1 VSAHVKRMFWLPIL
15 ALVGGLFWLVWAEAR
30 AGPGGYLFGMH
41 DAATEAGYCLAVAER
56 GRELTRGQG
65 AARLEAFLGES
76 IDFWRGRGAGSALVA
91 GRMALASD
99 VAPPVEEQVHLH
111 LALQACGQRAVG
123 LYGHRFASMEGG

>member
-1 VSAHVKRMFWLPIL
+1 MMRQQRRAIALP
-15 ALVGGLFWLVWAEAR
+15 W
-30 AGPGGYLFGMH
+30 
-41 DAATEAGYCLAVAER
+41 
-56 GRELTRGQG
+56 RELTRGQG

-123 LYGHRFASMEGG
+123 LYGHRFASMEGV

>member
-1 VSAHVKRMFWLPIL
+1 MSAHVKRMFWLPIL
-15 ALVGGLFWLVWAEAR
+15 ALVGGLFWLVLAEGR

-65 AARLEAFLGES
+65 EARLEAFLGEN
-76 IDFWRGRGAGSALVA
+76 IAFWRLRAAGPAQVA

-111 LALQACGQRAVG
+111 LALEACGQRAVG
-123 LYGHRFASMEGG
+123 LYGHRFASMEEG